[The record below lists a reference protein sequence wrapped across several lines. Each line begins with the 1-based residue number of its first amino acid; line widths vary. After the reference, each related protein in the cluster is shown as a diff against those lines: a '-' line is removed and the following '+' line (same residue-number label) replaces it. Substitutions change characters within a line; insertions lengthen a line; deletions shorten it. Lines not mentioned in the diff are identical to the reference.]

1 MGMLKIFKVS
11 LCLWA
16 LCWDYVKK
24 TKSLV
29 YASFVFGFTKNK
41 SVVCVQCAGDFFKKG
56 GSKVCEFCV
65 GYFEKS
71 IESMVCGKD
80 YFLLKSQDNR
90 IKKSLTF
97 SDNFQKS
104 QFNYVN
110 RLSAVILF
118 DFRSKNQTVNTTTLF
133 EVRKFEVG
141 SKVQSNVGM

>member
-1 MGMLKIFKVS
+1 MSLNHLYMRPLFLDLQKISQWCVCNVLGTLPKKVS
-11 LCLWA
+11 HW
-16 LCWDYVKK
+16 
-24 TKSLV
+24 SL
-29 YASFVFGFTKNK
+29 G
-41 SVVCVQCAGDFFKKG
+41 SVLGTSSKKG
-56 GSKVCEFCV
+56 ESKVCEFCV

-90 IKKSLTF
+90 MKKSLTF

-118 DFRSKNQTVNTTTLF
+118 DFRSKN
-133 EVRKFEVG
+133 
-141 SKVQSNVGM
+141 